1 MKMSEVTSAVTRAV
15 NELTDFRAAQVRKAT
30 FSEAVSQSA
39 DCMGRKE
46 CMESRPT
53 AWVAN
58 IERVAPDTST
68 ERQARATAPEHN
80 ETQKEEERPRDIVDA
95 NKAVPKPNNSYS
107 FSLFVGYKQYIL
119 VFAFTV
125 PDLL

>member
-1 MKMSEVTSAVTRAV
+1 
-15 NELTDFRAAQVRKAT
+15 
-30 FSEAVSQSA
+30 
-39 DCMGRKE
+39 MGRKE

-80 ETQKEEERPRDIVDA
+80 ETQKEEKRPRDIVDA
-95 NKAVPKPNNSYS
+95 NKPVQNPTTHIHLVWVGRSAYS
-107 FSLFVGYKQYIL
+107 LLFVGHMPTKTRTSLKKNRFYTMAYIIFRRKYSKKMKIYCKNL
-119 VFAFTV
+119 QEKPTKKKE
-125 PDLL
+125 